1 MRILTYTA
9 TPADAGKKV
18 RQLLRGQMHLSYT
31 LLKSLKWRENAILL
45 NGAPCTVAAIV
56 RPGDTLTVN
65 VTDTND
71 LSGHITP
78 VDYPLDI
85 LYEDDDLL
93 ILNKPAHIAVHSASL
108 TAETVTVAGAVA
120 HYLGGGSFHPVN
132 RLDKGVTGI
141 MVVAKSGH
149 VHDLCMRQLHTDA
162 FRREYLGVCAGV
174 PTPPNGTIDLPIGRD
189 VNSVLRRRID
199 PNGLP
204 SHTVYETVQLGNDR
218 ALLRLRPLTGR
229 THQLRLHC
237 AAIGHPLLGDWLY
250 GTEDPSLID
259 RPALHSHELWLTHPI
274 TGQALHLLAPLPPDM
289 EKLL

>member
-18 RQLLRGQMHLSYT
+18 RQLLRGSLHLSYT

-45 NGAPCTVAAIV
+45 NGQPCTVAAIV
-56 RPGDTLTVN
+56 RPGDILTVN
-65 VTDTND
+65 ITDANTV
-71 LSGHITP
+71 SQHIVP

-93 ILNKPAHIAVHSASL
+93 VLNKPAHIAVHS
-108 TAETVTVAGAVA
+108 TEPITIAGAVA
-120 HYLGGGSFHPVN
+120 YHLGGGAFHPVN
-132 RLDKGVTGI
+132 RLDKGVTGL

-149 VHDLCMRQLHTDA
+149 VHDLLMRQLHTDA
-162 FRREYLGVCAGV
+162 FRREYLAVCEGV
-174 PTPPNGTIDLPIGRD
+174 PTPPSGTIDLPIGREEG
-189 VNSVLRRRID
+189 SILKRRID
-199 PNGLP
+199 PTGLE
-204 SHTVYETVQLGNDR
+204 SHTIYETVQAAGDHT
-218 ALLRLRPLTGR
+218 LLRLRPLTGR

-250 GTEDPSLID
+250 GTEDQSLID

-274 TGQALHLLAPLPPDM
+274 TGKVLHLTAPLPA
-289 EKLL
+289 ELQNLL